1 MEEGYCSA
9 VVAEE
14 QTTQNAKPSCF
25 DRRTRFLVAT
35 IVVVMLVVVQTS
47 SDDEPPAASVATS
60 TGGGT
65 ELGSLDCSGSVAQ
78 AVAAECSAESTGAG
92 TWCPVNSVPV
102 VTQEL
107 CRPDGSRCPILLDVR
122 TEEEWNGPE
131 GHASC
136 AARLQVQ
143 LDPTLTETVLAMA
156 AGDTSSPIVTYCY
169 SGVRAGT
176 AETILAE
183 AGFTAVTNGG
193 GWIEPEGNAARLQE
207 LCTCNT
213 PCSAA
218 ISAEIIHSRR
228 SVTPTTLPFDPTIVS
243 TPSGLVR
250 GVLSTDTGTRE
261 FYGIPYGTPPVNNRR
276 FMPPTPVER
285 WSGVKDATT
294 QRDGC
299 MRSGRHGTS
308 GSEDC
313 LYVNVHAPLPSKPC
327 HKAGGLPVMEP
338 SPYNMC
344 TSTC

>member
-143 LDPTLTETVLAMA
+143 LDPTLTETVRAMA
-156 AGDTSSPIVTYCY
+156 AGDTSTPIVTY
-169 SGVRAGT
+169 
-176 AETILAE
+176 
-183 AGFTAVTNGG
+183 
-193 GWIEPEGNAARLQE
+193 
-207 LCTCNT
+207 
-213 PCSAA
+213 
-218 ISAEIIHSRR
+218 
-228 SVTPTTLPFDPTIVS
+228 
-243 TPSGLVR
+243 
-250 GVLSTDTGTRE
+250 
-261 FYGIPYGTPPVNNRR
+261 
-276 FMPPTPVER
+276 
-285 WSGVKDATT
+285 
-294 QRDGC
+294 
-299 MRSGRHGTS
+299 
-308 GSEDC
+308 
-313 LYVNVHAPLPSKPC
+313 
-327 HKAGGLPVMEP
+327 
-338 SPYNMC
+338 
-344 TSTC
+344 